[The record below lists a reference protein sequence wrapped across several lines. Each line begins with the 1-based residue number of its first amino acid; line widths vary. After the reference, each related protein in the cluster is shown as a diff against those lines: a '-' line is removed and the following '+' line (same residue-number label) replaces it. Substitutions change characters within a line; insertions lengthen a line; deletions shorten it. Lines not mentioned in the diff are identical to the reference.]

1 MGNRIK
7 SVAAIHDLSGY
18 GRCSLAVIAP
28 VLSVMGLQPVAVPTA
43 VLSTHTGGFGQVA
56 MEDLTDFIPQ
66 TLAHYQRIGLDF
78 DCVYTGFLGSR
89 AQIGHCLEFL
99 SAYPRALAVVDP
111 VMGDSGRPYRTYT
124 PEMCAEVVE
133 LVRRADL
140 ITPNKTEM
148 YILLRQEYNP
158 APLTHGEA
166 KSCLARLSELGP
178 SQVVVTGVELADMT
192 VNNLAYDREANRYWR
207 MVCSYVPQNY
217 PGTGNVFASVL
228 VGGILSG
235 DSLAIAIERAT
246 RFLELTIKA
255 TYSYGTD
262 PKEGIL
268 LERNLPWLAE
278 RHTFGGYEIL

>member
-1 MGNRIK
+1 
-7 SVAAIHDLSGY
+7 
-18 GRCSLAVIAP
+18 
-28 VLSVMGLQPVAVPTA
+28 
-43 VLSTHTGGFGQVA
+43 
-56 MEDLTDFIPQ
+56 
-66 TLAHYQRIGLDF
+66 
-78 DCVYTGFLGSR
+78 
-89 AQIGHCLEFL
+89 
-99 SAYPRALAVVDP
+99 
-111 VMGDSGRPYRTYT
+111 
-124 PEMCAEVVE
+124 
-133 LVRRADL
+133 
-140 ITPNKTEM
+140 
-148 YILLRQEYNP
+148 
-158 APLTHGEA
+158 
-166 KSCLARLSELGP
+166 
-178 SQVVVTGVELADMT
+178 MT

-217 PGTGNVFASVL
+217 PGTGDVFASVL